1 MPPELIV
8 EVGDWAHLGHMK
20 SLPLTRCAIV
30 LGVFSAFT
38 VSSYAD
44 SLFLYSSAAETANNS
59 SSATMNIDKNP
70 RWDGPLAGSS
80 WVSNVQ
86 SGDPSQTGF
95 VSPANGTNVIFTDT
109 FTINGIPTDG
119 ILNVLADDTTS
130 VSLNGVL
137 LEAQA
142 GSTGNTYAT
151 CSDTTIGCLAIT
163 EGDVS
168 LRGNLQSGVNILS
181 FDVAQVAGSSFGLDY
196 AGTVNYTPTPEP
208 ATFALLGLPL
218 TLVAFL
224 KRKRQKA

>member
-8 EVGDWAHLGHMK
+8 AVRNWAHLGHMK

-44 SLFLYSSAAETANNS
+44 SLFLYSSATETANNS
-59 SSATMNIDKNP
+59 SSATMKIDKNP
-70 RWDGPLAGSS
+70 LWDGPLAGSS

-86 SGDPSQTGF
+86 SGNPSEAGF
-95 VSPANGTNVIFTDT
+95 VSPANGTIVIFTDT
-109 FTINGIPTDG
+109 FTINGIPLDG
-119 ILNVLADDTTS
+119 ILN
-130 VSLNGVL
+130 GML

-168 LRGNLQSGVNILS
+168 LRGNLESGVNTLS

-218 TLVAFL
+218 TLLAFL